1 MSCRLVIRDFV
12 LGLTDISLAPTCRQ
26 CLEIHTPRVLGV
38 GVGIAQEI
46 QRVALAKIGR

>member
-12 LGLTDISLAPTCRQ
+12 LGLTDVSVACTCRQ

-38 GVGIAQEI
+38 GVGIAREI

>member
-1 MSCRLVIRDFV
+1 ME
-12 LGLTDISLAPTCRQ
+12 LTDVSVASTCHQ
-26 CLEIHTPRVLGV
+26 YLEIHTPRVLGV